1 MAIPYVTEAEFERDV
16 IKSELAVLVYFTAD
30 WCQPCKTMAP
40 EIDALARETE
50 GKLQIRKVDIDKS
63 KRLAALMR
71 IQSVPTFVVFS
82 KGRPVMMESGVR
94 RKAELLAM
102 LDPFLPRPEGAIK
115 PQELAQLIAQRQVVA
130 VDIREASAWNRA
142 RLPGAASFP
151 EAEIGGRLAELQ
163 MLDGEPVLYCRT
175 GERSREVA
183 DKLAQDGMGVAFL
196 EGGILAWEASLLP
209 VERPD

>member
-1 MAIPYVTEAEFERDV
+1 MAIAYVTEADFEQEV
-16 IKSELAVLVYFTAD
+16 IKSDLSVLVYFTAD

-50 GKLQIRKVDIDKS
+50 GKLKIRKVDIDKS
-63 KRLAALMR
+63 KRLAQMMR
-71 IQSVPTFVVFS
+71 IQSVPTFVVFA

-94 RKAELLAM
+94 RKSELLAM
-102 LDPFLPRPEGAIK
+102 IDPFLPRPEGAIK
-115 PQELAQLIAQRQVVA
+115 PQELAQLLAQGQVVA

-142 RLPGAASFP
+142 RLPRAVNFP
-151 EAEIGGRLAELQ
+151 EAEIGNRLAELQ

-175 GERSREVA
+175 GEKSREVA
-183 DKLAQDGMGVAFL
+183 DKLAADGMGVAFL
-196 EGGILAWEASLLP
+196 EGGILGWESSLLP

>member
-1 MAIPYVTEAEFERDV
+1 MAIAYVTEADFETEV
-16 IKSELAVLVYFTAD
+16 IKSELSVLVYFTAD

-50 GKLQIRKVDIDKS
+50 GKLKIRKVDIDKS
-63 KRLAALMR
+63 KRLAQLMR
-71 IQSVPTFVVFS
+71 IQSVPTFVVFA

-94 RKAELLAM
+94 RKSELLAM
-102 LDPFLPRPEGAIK
+102 IDPFLPRPEGAIK
-115 PQELAQLIAQRQVVA
+115 PQELAQLIAQGQVVA

-142 RLPGAASFP
+142 RLPRAVNFP
-151 EAEIGGRLAELQ
+151 EAEIGSRLAELQ

-175 GERSREVA
+175 GEKSREVA
-183 DKLAQDGMGVAFL
+183 DRLAADGMGVAFL
-196 EGGILAWEASLLP
+196 EGGILGWESSLLP